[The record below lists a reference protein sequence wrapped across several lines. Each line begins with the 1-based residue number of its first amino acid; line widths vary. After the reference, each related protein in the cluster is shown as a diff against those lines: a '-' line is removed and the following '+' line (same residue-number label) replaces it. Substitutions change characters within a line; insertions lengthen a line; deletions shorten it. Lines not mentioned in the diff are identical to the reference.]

1 MTQVRIPNLPFEKM
15 VNEKGEPTSSEM
27 TFRQTLITGLQ
38 KYFGEEGLV
47 MPTQTPLNLTIIQN
61 NQFPNQSTGNNEF
74 TCNLG
79 TMIYVQHPT
88 DYTLDKVM
96 IAVRNSNDY
105 PNSAPIFKTVT
116 LT

>member
-1 MTQVRIPNLPFEKM
+1 MSQVRVPNLPFEKM
-15 VNEKGEPTSSEM
+15 VNEQGEPTSSEM

-38 KYFGEEGLV
+38 KYFGAEGLV
-47 MPTQTPLNLTIIQN
+47 MPTQSPTNLTIIQN
-61 NQFPNQSTGNNEF
+61 NQAPNPSTGTNEF

-79 TMIYVQHPT
+79 TIIYVQHPT
-88 DYTLDKVM
+88 DYTQDKVM

-105 PNSAPIFKTVT
+105 PISAPIFKTVT